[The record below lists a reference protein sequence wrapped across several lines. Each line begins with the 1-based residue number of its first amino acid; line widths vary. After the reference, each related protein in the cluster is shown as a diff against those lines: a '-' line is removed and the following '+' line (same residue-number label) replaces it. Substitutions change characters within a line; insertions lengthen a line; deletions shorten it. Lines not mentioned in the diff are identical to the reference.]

1 MNYLSERDALT
12 VYARMLN
19 TCDPVEF
26 GSLLHRSF
34 KAVSQFSF
42 VDIASRDLY
51 IRYVREKLKTI
62 KISNDP
68 LFAELGI
75 LPAWG
80 HEECVVIAQTFKEN
94 LVAVAYLTIDSQ
106 VVTRLD
112 ICAVPSPYSSKRTGY
127 YPGLVMSC

>member
-1 MNYLSERDALT
+1 MNNLSERDALT

-19 TCDPVEF
+19 TCDSDEF
-26 GSLLHRSF
+26 ESLLHANF

-42 VDIASRDLY
+42 VDLGSREVY
-51 IRYVREKLKTI
+51 VAYVREKLKTI
-62 KISNDP
+62 KLSNDP

-80 HEECVVIAQTFKEN
+80 HKECVVIAQSFKEN
-94 LVAVAYLTIDSQ
+94 LVAVAYLTIESQ
-106 VVTRLD
+106 AVTKLD

-127 YPGLVMSC
+127 YPGLPT